1 MASQDTVLQTN
12 AQSAREYIL
21 SQPSDALTNNPW
33 AVYQALDLY
42 SRTARLMNFKQA
54 KLNVAK
60 EALTAMET
68 PPKVVIE
75 FGTYIGCS
83 AIAWAAILRDL
94 HGPFAEGLH
103 IYTFEVSETVADVA
117 RDLIRVAG
125 VEDIVHVMVGPA
137 SESLAKLVEEGKIV
151 KGGVDMAF
159 FDHWEKFYLSDLKLC
174 EDLGLFRVGSSVI
187 ADNTDIPGAPD
198 YLEYLRAGGR
208 GGEGSVK
215 AVFSLIIINKAG
227 GLVYQR
233 EFQPGL
239 RKLSTNDYLVLAG
252 TFHGVHAITRSITP
266 KLPLAPAAALAT
278 TPTTATT
285 PSPSNV
291 VSPSATSSTPT
302 SSTASYSYPNPGVPA
317 TGLECLETDKFRLTC
332 FQTLTGTKFLL
343 FTDPLM
349 ANIDVVMKKIYE
361 LYADFVMKNPFYQLE
376 MPVRCEAF
384 DRNLQGWLRGR
395 T

>member
-1 MASQDTVLQTN
+1 MASQDTILQTN

-60 EALTAMET
+60 EALTSMET

-174 EDLGLFRVGSSVI
+174 EDLGLFRLKK
-187 ADNTDIPGAPD
+187 DNNTVR
-198 YLEYLRAGGR
+198 LRPLITITNPLLRNGR
-208 GGEGSVK
+208 
-215 AVFSLIIINKAG
+215 
-227 GLVYQR
+227 
-233 EFQPGL
+233 L

>member
-1 MASQDTVLQTN
+1 M
-12 AQSAREYIL
+12 
-21 SQPSDALTNNPW
+21 
-33 AVYQALDLY
+33 
-42 SRTARLMNFKQA
+42 
-54 KLNVAK
+54 
-60 EALTAMET
+60 
-68 PPKVVIE
+68 
-75 FGTYIGCS
+75 
-83 AIAWAAILRDL
+83 
-94 HGPFAEGLH
+94 
-103 IYTFEVSETVADVA
+103 
-117 RDLIRVAG
+117 
-125 VEDIVHVMVGPA
+125 
-137 SESLAKLVEEGKIV
+137 
-151 KGGVDMAF
+151 
-159 FDHWEKFYLSDLKLC
+159 
-174 EDLGLFRVGSSVI
+174 
-187 ADNTDIPGAPD
+187 
-198 YLEYLRAGGR
+198 
-208 GGEGSVK
+208 

-266 KLPLAPAAALAT
+266 KLPLAAASTSATATAT
-278 TPTTATT
+278 TPTT
-285 PSPSNV
+285 PSPNNV
-291 VSPSATSSTPT
+291 VSPSATSSTPIT

-317 TGLECLETDKFRLTC
+317 TGLESLETDKFRLTC

-349 ANIDVVMKKIYE
+349 ANIEVVMKKIYE